1 MIILRYLTAEIF
13 KSQFAVFIVLMSIF
27 MSQTF
32 VRILAD
38 ATEGKIPGYLV
49 ASIIGLRFPQL
60 AAIILPL
67 SVFLGVM
74 LAYGRLYAD
83 QEMSVLKACGVSEWY
98 VARVALLFATIMA
111 IIGGSITL
119 YFSPISAE
127 YEYQVRE
134 NAAAEGVLSTLTAG
148 RFHKAGK
155 GDSVVF
161 VQEIERRNS
170 EMKKV
175 FVAQANEDGVE
186 SVVFAQTGRL
196 QDLPSGQQDLILSAG
211 HRYNFDENS
220 DLQRLNFSQYQILME
235 EQAVERRSR
244 NLAAQ
249 STLEL
254 VNSKDVESQAEFQW
268 RLAIPLT
275 IPILALIAVPLSSVN
290 PRQGRFGKILPGLV
304 IFFSYYI
311 LLLLAKSALED
322 GKIPLSVGLWWIHII
337 GLCTAAMMLM
347 KDRSSG
353 GKLRQIWLSTKSK
366 KSASS
371 KDSV

>member
-32 VRILAD
+32 VRVLAD

-60 AAIILPL
+60 AAVILPL
-67 SVFLGVM
+67 SAFLGVM

-83 QEMSVLKACGVSEWY
+83 QEMSVLKATGVSEWY
-98 VARVALLFATIMA
+98 VARVALLFATMLA
-111 IIGGSITL
+111 IVGGAITL
-119 YFSPISAE
+119 YLAPISAE

-148 RFHKAGK
+148 RFQKAGK

-161 VQEIERRNS
+161 VHDIERSTS

-175 FVAQANEDGVE
+175 FVAQASESGVE
-186 SVVFAQTGRL
+186 SVVFAQSGKL
-196 QDLPSGQQDLILSAG
+196 QDLPNGQQDLILSAG
-211 HRYNFDENS
+211 HRYYFNERS
-220 DLQRLNFSQYQILME
+220 DLQRLNFSKYQILME

-244 NLAAQ
+244 NLAAK
-249 STLEL
+249 STIEL
-254 VNSKDVESQAEFQW
+254 MNSDDVEAQAEFQW
-268 RLAIPLT
+268 RIAIPLT

-304 IFFSYYI
+304 IFFAYYI

-322 GKIPLSVGLWWIHII
+322 GRIPLSVGLWWIHII
-337 GLCTAAMMLM
+337 GIFTATLLLLR
-347 KDRSSG
+347 DRSSG
-353 GKLRQIWLSTKSK
+353 GKLRQYWLATKSK
-366 KSASS
+366 QRKEAS
-371 KDSV
+371 